1 LLSRSADLQV
11 GTCRAEARRYN
22 ENKILLLGRI
32 TVYAFSETSLG
43 KSGPLRGSMPRGLKA
58 HRRRC

>member
-1 LLSRSADLQV
+1 VPAGS
-11 GTCRAEARRYN
+11 RRYN
-22 ENKILLLGRI
+22 EHKILVSIRI
-32 TVYAFSETSLG
+32 TDYAFSETSLG